1 MTKPQVIIIFSVLA
15 IVGFFALIFIGVLP
29 GLQKK
34 PGISAKPIKGELSL
48 WSVGDNAA
56 AYGTAIAIFNSSY
69 PEVSVKTRIFD
80 SAEEYETELLD
91 SLAAGRGPDV
101 FVIPNT
107 DLVRYKDKIAPAP
120 VRRFGSFQAQALF
133 PDIVEKNFIDGGLVY
148 ALPVSIDTLA
158 LFYNQDIFNQ
168 AAVVFPPKKWS
179 EFYDI
184 VPRIVSR
191 DRSGD
196 IVRAAVSFGEYKNI
210 THAKEIVSLLMM
222 QAGATIVVKQGAM
235 FTPTLTQGL
244 NLSVGEASA
253 AALQFFTQFSK
264 TDRDSYSWNRSLP
277 ASRSMFE
284 AGDLATYFGYA
295 SEHPGIKLRNPH
307 LNFDLTS
314 VPQTDNSTKRM
325 TFGRVQ
331 GAAIVRASGNQEGA
345 LRAAILLGTAQ
356 FGGELASRMSI
367 PPVRRD
373 LLAVRPTDAVSTVL
387 YDAALVA
394 RSWTDPAPSE
404 TDQIFGNMVDDI
416 VSGRFKVSQA
426 IGTAQS
432 ALQKIISKYHQ

>member
-1 MTKPQVIIIFSVLA
+1 MKGKSFFQLGVLAVFIVFLFVGFLVFSGRIKLPGGSEDKNYGEVVVWGALPNTTVQGVLAGTLANEKNIIIKYVE
-15 IVGFFALIFIGVLP
+15 
-29 GLQKK
+29 K
-34 PGISAKPIKGELSL
+34 
-48 WSVGDNAA
+48 NR
-56 AYGTAIAIFNSSY
+56 
-69 PEVSVKTRIFD
+69 VSFD
-80 SAEEYETELLD
+80 EDFVEA
-91 SLAAGRGPDV
+91 LAAGQGPDL
-101 FVIPNT
+101 IIIGQDQIIRNLNKIT
-107 DLVRYKDKIAPAP
+107 LVPYA
-120 VRRFGSFQAQALF
+120 
-133 PDIVEKNFIDGGLVY
+133 VY
-148 ALPVSIDTLA
+148 PERT
-158 LFYNQDIFNQ
+158 FKDIFVEEAEMFMLPDGIVAIPLAIDPLVMYWNRDIFTN
-168 AAVVFPPKKWS
+168 ASIALPPKKWS